1 MLITDI
7 TPNSD
12 LTEKQIWGRRGKTL
26 VRKYK
31 CSSGN
36 RKGRIVAK
44 ATTCNAPINVKS
56 KLAMKKTRARKGSM
70 MGVKSKFTKRNSP
83 TSKTINR
90 LNKTRMKPT
99 KRSTAKRKRMK

>member
-1 MLITDI
+1 MRIQDI
-7 TPNSD
+7 T
-12 LTEKQIWGRRGKTL
+12 EGAVGIFGRSKGKVT
-26 VRKYK
+26 RKYR
-31 CSSGN
+31 CTSGT

-56 KLAMKKTRARKGSM
+56 KLAMKKTRARQGSM

>member
-1 MLITDI
+1 MRIQDI
-7 TPNSD
+7 T
-12 LTEKQIWGRRGKTL
+12 EGAVCIFGRSKGKVT
-26 VRKYK
+26 RKYR
-31 CSSGN
+31 CTSGT

-44 ATTCNAPINVKS
+44 ATTCNAPINVES

-90 LNKTRMKPT
+90 LNKTRIKPT
-99 KRSTAKRKRMK
+99 KRSTAKLKRMK

>member
-1 MLITDI
+1 MKIQDI
-7 TPNSD
+7 T
-12 LTEKQIWGRRGKTL
+12 EGAVGIFGRAKGKVT
-26 VRKYK
+26 RKYR
-31 CSSGN
+31 CTSGT

-44 ATTCNAPINVKS
+44 ASTCNAPINVKS

-70 MGVKSKFTKRNSP
+70 MGVKAKFTKRNSP
-83 TSKTINR
+83 TSRTINR